1 MAITIKND
9 RDIEKMKVAGHVVS
23 VCHQRVEAAIA
34 PGVTTGELDAIV
46 VDTLKEHDALASF
59 LGYNGF
65 PASICA
71 SVNEEIVHGFPGKR
85 VLNEGDIIAVD
96 IGAIVDGWHGDSA
109 WTYGVGQISAEAE
122 QLLKDTEQALYI
134 GVAEARPG
142 NRLGAIGYAI
152 EQFAAP
158 KGYGIV
164 RGYGGHGIGR
174 RMHEDPHVPNFGSA
188 SYGPVLRKGMTFAIE
203 PMLNIGTEETRVLD
217 DDWTVVTQD
226 GSLSAHFEFTVAI
239 TDDEPLVLTP
249 RLTSVVH

>member
-1 MAITIKND
+1 MAITIKSD
-9 RDIEKMKVAGHVVS
+9 RDVEKMKVAGHVVS
-23 VCHQRVEAAIA
+23 VCHQRVQAAIA

-46 VDTLKEHDALASF
+46 VDTLKEHNALASF

-122 QLLKDTEQALYI
+122 QLLKDTEQALLI
-134 GVAEARPG
+134 GVDAARPG
-142 NRLGAIGYAI
+142 NRLGAIGCAI
-152 EQFAAP
+152 EQFAGP

-188 SYGPVLRKGMTFAIE
+188 SYGPVLRKGMTLAIE
-203 PMLNIGTEETRVLD
+203 PMLNIGTEETEVLS
-217 DDWTVVTQD
+217 DDWTVVTPD

-239 TDDEPLVLTP
+239 TDDEPMVLTP

>member
-1 MAITIKND
+1 MAITIKSD

-46 VDTLKEHDALASF
+46 VDTLKEHNALASF

-109 WTYGVGQISAEAE
+109 WTYGVGRISVEAE
-122 QLLKDTEQALYI
+122 QLLKDTEQALLI

-188 SYGPVLRKGMTFAIE
+188 GFGPVLRKGMTLAIE
-203 PMLNIGTEETRVLD
+203 PMLNVGTEDTEVLS
-217 DDWTVVTQD
+217 DDWTVVTSD

-239 TDDEPLVLTP
+239 TDDEPMVLTP

>member
-1 MAITIKND
+1 MAITIKNE

-34 PGVTTGELDAIV
+34 PGVTTGELDALV
-46 VDTLKEHDALASF
+46 VDTLKEHNALASF

-85 VLNEGDIIAVD
+85 VLEEGDIIAVD

-109 WTYGVGQISAEAE
+109 WTYGVGQISHEAQ
-122 QLLKDTEQALYI
+122 QLLKDTEQALYV

-142 NRLGAIGYAI
+142 NRLGAIGHAI
-152 EQFAAP
+152 EQFAGP

-188 SYGPVLRKGMTFAIE
+188 SFGPVLRKGMTLAIE
-203 PMLNIGTEETRVLD
+203 PMLNIGTEDAKVLS
-217 DDWTVVTQD
+217 DDWTVVTPD

-239 TDDEPLVLTP
+239 TDDEPMVLTP

>member
-1 MAITIKND
+1 MAITLKSD

-23 VCHQRVEAAIA
+23 LCHQRVEAAIA

-46 VDTLKEHDALASF
+46 VDTLKEHKALASF

-85 VLNEGDIIAVD
+85 VLNDGDIIAVD

-109 WTYGVGQISAEAE
+109 WTYGVGQISTEAA
-122 QLLKDTEQALYI
+122 QLLKDTEQALLI

-142 NRLGAIGYAI
+142 NRLGAIGHAI
-152 EQFAAP
+152 EQFADP

-188 SYGPVLRKGMTFAIE
+188 SYGPVLRKGMTLAIE
-203 PMLNIGTEETRVLD
+203 PMLNIGTHETRVLD
-217 DDWTVVTQD
+217 DDWTVVTPD
-226 GSLSAHFEFTVAI
+226 GSYSAHFEFTVAV
-239 TDDEPLVLTP
+239 TDDEPMVLTP
-249 RLTSVVH
+249 RLTTVVN

>member
-1 MAITIKND
+1 MAITIKSD

-23 VCHQRVEAAIA
+23 LAHQAVEAAVA
-34 PGVTTGELDAIV
+34 PGITTGELDAIV
-46 VDTLKEHDALASF
+46 VDILKENNALASF

-71 SVNEEIVHGFPGKR
+71 STNEEIVHGFPGER
-85 VLNEGDIIAVD
+85 VLKDGDIISVD

-109 WTYGVGQISAEAE
+109 WTYAVGNVSEEA
-122 QLLKDTEQALYI
+122 QKLLTDTEKSLELA
-134 GVAEARPG
+134 VAAAIPG
-142 NRLGAIGYAI
+142 NRLGAIGQAV

-158 KGYGIV
+158 LGYGIV

-174 RMHEDPHVPNFGSA
+174 RMHEDPHVPNYGSA
-188 SYGPVLRKGMTFAIE
+188 DYGPVLRKGMTFAIE

-217 DDWTVVTQD
+217 DEWTVVTAD
-226 GSLSAHFEFTVAI
+226 NSLSAHFEYTVAI
-239 TDDEPLVLTP
+239 TDGEPLILTP

>member
-1 MAITIKND
+1 MAITIKSD

-23 VCHQRVEAAIA
+23 LCHQRVEAAIA

-46 VDTLKEHDALASF
+46 VDTLKEHKALASF

-71 SVNEEIVHGFPGKR
+71 SVNEEIVHGFPGDR

-96 IGAIVDGWHGDSA
+96 IGAIVNGWHGDSA
-109 WTYGVGQISAEAE
+109 WTYGVGQISAEAD
-122 QLLKDTEQALYI
+122 QLLKDTEQALLI

-142 NRLGAIGYAI
+142 NRLGAIGHAI
-152 EQFAAP
+152 EQFAGP

-188 SYGPVLRKGMTFAIE
+188 SFGPVLRKGMTLAIE
-203 PMLNIGTEETRVLD
+203 PMLNIGTHETRVLD
-217 DDWTVVTQD
+217 DDWTVVTPD

-239 TDDEPLVLTP
+239 TDDEPMVLTP
-249 RLTSVVH
+249 RLTSVVN

>member
-226 GSLSAHFEFTVAI
+226 GSLSEHFEFTVAI

>member
-1 MAITIKND
+1 MAITIKSD

-23 VCHQRVEAAIA
+23 LAHQAVEAAVA
-34 PGVTTGELDAIV
+34 PGITTGELDAIV
-46 VDTLKEHDALASF
+46 VDILKENNALASF

-71 SVNEEIVHGFPGKR
+71 STNEEIVHGFPGER
-85 VLNEGDIIAVD
+85 VLKDGDIISVD

-109 WTYGVGQISAEAE
+109 WTYAVGNVSEEA
-122 QLLKDTEQALYI
+122 QKLLTDTEKSLELA
-134 GVAEARPG
+134 VASAIPG
-142 NRLGAIGYAI
+142 NRLGAIGQAV

-158 KGYGIV
+158 LGYGIV

-174 RMHEDPHVPNFGSA
+174 RMHEDPHVPNYGSA
-188 SYGPVLRKGMTFAIE
+188 DYGPVLRKGMTFAIE

-217 DDWTVVTQD
+217 DEWTVVTAD
-226 GSLSAHFEFTVAI
+226 NSLSAHFEYTVAI
-239 TDDEPLVLTP
+239 TDGEPLILTP

>member
-1 MAITIKND
+1 MAITIKSD

-23 VCHQRVEAAIA
+23 LCHQRVEAAIA

-46 VDTLKEHDALASF
+46 VDTLKEHNALASF

-71 SVNEEIVHGFPGKR
+71 SVNEEIVHGFPGDR

-96 IGAIVDGWHGDSA
+96 IGAIVNGWHGDSA
-109 WTYGVGQISAEAE
+109 WTYGVGQISAEAD
-122 QLLKDTEQALYI
+122 QLLKDTEQALLI

-142 NRLGAIGYAI
+142 NRLGAIGHAI
-152 EQFAAP
+152 EQFAGP

-188 SYGPVLRKGMTFAIE
+188 SFGPVLRKGMTLAIE
-203 PMLNIGTEETRVLD
+203 PMLNIGTHETRVLD
-217 DDWTVVTQD
+217 DDWTVVTPD

-239 TDDEPLVLTP
+239 TDDEPVVLTP
-249 RLTSVVH
+249 RLTSVVN

>member
-1 MAITIKND
+1 MAITIKSD

-34 PGVTTGELDAIV
+34 PGITTGELDEIV
-46 VDTLKEHDALASF
+46 VETLKEHNALASF

-109 WTYGVGQISAEAE
+109 WTYGVGKISAEAE
-122 QLLKDTEQALYI
+122 QLLKDTEQALLI

-188 SYGPVLRKGMTFAIE
+188 NFGPVLRKGMTFAIE
-203 PMLNIGTEETRVLD
+203 PMLNIGTEETKVLS
-217 DDWTVVTQD
+217 DDWTVVTTD

>member
-1 MAITIKND
+1 MAITIKSE

-34 PGVTTGELDAIV
+34 PGVTTGELDALV
-46 VDTLKEHDALASF
+46 VDTLKEHNALASF

-65 PASICA
+65 PARICA

-85 VLNEGDIIAVD
+85 VLEEGDIIAVD

-109 WTYGVGQISAEAE
+109 WTYGVGQISHEAQ
-122 QLLKDTEQALYI
+122 QLLKDTEQALYV

-142 NRLGAIGYAI
+142 NRLGAIGHAI
-152 EQFAAP
+152 EQFAGP

-188 SYGPVLRKGMTFAIE
+188 SFGPVLRKGMTLAIE
-203 PMLNIGTEETRVLD
+203 PMLNIGTEDTKVLS
-217 DDWTVVTQD
+217 DDWTVVTPD

-239 TDDEPLVLTP
+239 TDDEPMVLTP

>member
-1 MAITIKND
+1 MAITIKSD

-23 VCHQRVEAAIA
+23 LAHQAVEAAVA
-34 PGVTTGELDAIV
+34 PGITTGELDAIV
-46 VDTLKEHDALASF
+46 VDILKENNALASF

-71 SVNEEIVHGFPGKR
+71 STNEEIVHGFPGER
-85 VLNEGDIIAVD
+85 VLKDGDIISVD

-109 WTYGVGQISAEAE
+109 WTYAVGNVSDEA
-122 QLLKDTEQALYI
+122 QKLLTDTEKSLELA
-134 GVAEARPG
+134 VAAAIPG
-142 NRLGAIGYAI
+142 NRLGAIGQAV

-158 KGYGIV
+158 LGYGIV

-174 RMHEDPHVPNFGSA
+174 RMHEDPHVPNYGSA
-188 SYGPVLRKGMTFAIE
+188 DYGPVLRKGMTFAIE

-217 DDWTVVTQD
+217 DEWTVVTAD
-226 GSLSAHFEFTVAI
+226 NSLSAHFEYTVAI
-239 TDDEPLVLTP
+239 TDGEPLILTP

>member
-1 MAITIKND
+1 MAITIKSD

-23 VCHQRVEAAIA
+23 LCHQRVEAAIA

-46 VDTLKEHDALASF
+46 VDTLKEHNALASF

-71 SVNEEIVHGFPGKR
+71 SVNEEIVHGFPGDR

-96 IGAIVDGWHGDSA
+96 IGAIVNGWHGDSA
-109 WTYGVGQISAEAE
+109 WTYGVGQISAEAD
-122 QLLKDTEQALYI
+122 QLLKDTEQALLI

-142 NRLGAIGYAI
+142 NRLGAIGHAI
-152 EQFAAP
+152 EQFAGP

-188 SYGPVLRKGMTFAIE
+188 SFGPVLRKGMTLAIE
-203 PMLNIGTEETRVLD
+203 PMLNIGTHETRVLD
-217 DDWTVVTQD
+217 DDWTVVTPD

-239 TDDEPLVLTP
+239 TDDEPMVLTP
-249 RLTSVVH
+249 RLTSVVN

>member
-1 MAITIKND
+1 MAITIKSD

-23 VCHQRVEAAIA
+23 LAHQAVEAAVA
-34 PGVTTGELDAIV
+34 PGITTGELDAIV
-46 VDTLKEHDALASF
+46 VDVLKENNALASF

-71 SVNEEIVHGFPGKR
+71 STNEEIVHGFPGER
-85 VLNEGDIIAVD
+85 VLKDGDIISVD

-109 WTYGVGQISAEAE
+109 WTYAVGNVSEEA
-122 QLLKDTEQALYI
+122 QKLLTDTEKSLELA
-134 GVAEARPG
+134 VAAAIPG
-142 NRLGAIGYAI
+142 NRLGAIGQAV

-158 KGYGIV
+158 LGYGIV

-174 RMHEDPHVPNFGSA
+174 RMHEDPHVPNYGSA
-188 SYGPVLRKGMTFAIE
+188 DYGPVLRKGMTFAIE

-217 DDWTVVTQD
+217 DEWTVVTAD
-226 GSLSAHFEFTVAI
+226 NSLSAHFEYTVAI
-239 TDDEPLVLTP
+239 TDGEPLILTP

>member
-1 MAITIKND
+1 MAITIKSD
-9 RDIEKMKVAGHVVS
+9 RDIEKMKVAGNVVS
-23 VCHQRVEAAIA
+23 LCHQRVQAAIA

-46 VDTLKEHDALASF
+46 VDTLKEHNALASF

-65 PASICA
+65 PSSICA

-85 VLNEGDIIAVD
+85 VLKDGDIIAVD

-109 WTYGVGQISAEAE
+109 WTYGVGTISPKAQA
-122 QLLKDTEQALYI
+122 LLRDTEEALNLA
-134 GVAEARPG
+134 VDAARPG
-142 NRLGAIGYAI
+142 NRLGAIGFAV

-188 SYGPVLRKGMTFAIE
+188 NYGPILRKGMTLAIE
-203 PMLNIGTEETRVLD
+203 PMLNLGTDDVEVLD
-217 DDWTVVTQD
+217 DEWTVVTAD
-226 GSLSAHFEFTVAI
+226 GEISAHFEFTVAI
-239 TDDEPLVLTP
+239 TDDAPLVLTP
-249 RLTSVVH
+249 RLTSVVN

>member
-1 MAITIKND
+1 MAITIKSD

-46 VDTLKEHDALASF
+46 VDTLKEHNALASF

-109 WTYGVGQISAEAE
+109 WTYGVGRISAEAE
-122 QLLKDTEQALYI
+122 QLLKDTEQALLI

-188 SYGPVLRKGMTFAIE
+188 GFGPVLRKGMTLAIE
-203 PMLNIGTEETRVLD
+203 PMLNVGTEDTEVLS
-217 DDWTVVTQD
+217 DDWTVVTSD

-239 TDDEPLVLTP
+239 TDDEPMVLTP

>member
-9 RDIEKMKVAGHVVS
+9 RDIERMKVAGHVVS
-23 VCHQRVEAAIA
+23 VCHQRVEAAVA

-46 VDTLKEHDALASF
+46 VDTLREHDALASF

-85 VLNEGDIIAVD
+85 VLQEGDIIAVD

-109 WTYGVGQISAEAE
+109 WTYGVGKISPEAE
-122 QLLKDTEQALYI
+122 QLLKDTEESLYI

-142 NRLGAIGYAI
+142 NRLGAIGHAI

-158 KGYGIV
+158 RGYGIV

-203 PMLNIGTEETRVLD
+203 PMLNLGTEETRVLS
-217 DDWTVVTQD
+217 DDWTVVTVD
-226 GSLSAHFEFTVAI
+226 GSISAHFEFTVAI